1 MTSRGWNTCSCQ
13 NLSASKANMFWHPGA
28 DSCSVAIRE
37 ISLFSQRKK
46 TKQRRE
52 GRSLR
57 LSSHVPNEGW
67 ACWLCNVSV
76 RKRNRGS
83 GGRSVTFIFTPSSGG
98 CTFILFYFTLRA
110 GRLDHMAALLAYS
123 NKKLPSSMFPPRY
136 TKVLW
141 KNWDYG
147 RKEHDWLLRTLDK
160 HYAPRFHAVNWTY
173 LLFSKHTMTGS
184 NLCC

>member
-13 NLSASKANMFWHPGA
+13 NLSASNANMFWHPGA
-28 DSCSVAIRE
+28 DSRSVAIRE

-67 ACWLCNVSV
+67 ACWLCNVSA

-83 GGRSVTFIFTPSSGG
+83 GGRSVTYIFTPSSGG
-98 CTFILFYFTLRA
+98 SAFIFYIER
-110 GRLDHMAALLAYS
+110 RDPLDHMAALLTCL
-123 NKKLPSSMFPPRY
+123 NKSSPLPCFLLVTLKFSERPD
-136 TKVLW
+136 K
-141 KNWDYG
+141 DYG
-147 RKEHDWLLRTLDK
+147 VKEHDWLLRTLDK

-173 LLFSKHTMTGS
+173 LLYSKHTMTGT

>member
-13 NLSASKANMFWHPGA
+13 NFSASNANMFWHPRT
-28 DSCSVAIRE
+28 DSRSVAIRE

-67 ACWLCNVSV
+67 ACRLCNASV

-83 GGRSVTFIFTPSSGG
+83 GGRSVTYIFTPSSGG
-98 CTFILFYFTLRA
+98 CAFFLYIESGAFWTTWRRYSPVWTKNSPLPCFPLVTLKFSERI
-110 GRLDHMAALLAYS
+110 D
-123 NKKLPSSMFPPRY
+123 K
-136 TKVLW
+136 
-141 KNWDYG
+141 DYG
-147 RKEHDWLLRTLDK
+147 LKEHDQLLRTLDK
-160 HYAPRFHAVNWTY
+160 HHAARFHAVLNT
-173 LLFSKHTMTGS
+173 FII
-184 NLCC
+184 